1 MGKYSKFRKRATIL
15 RGLNHKKKAQE
26 EAEMAFMMERTARGL
41 ATAILMVCLGGVP
54 LFLTVAGMTASAQEP
69 TGAAPGSG
77 VAAAEPEA
85 GPEVVTIGAY
95 LNDVQAIDFKNHNY
109 MVDFY
114 LWFRWK
120 NPEIDPSS
128 TLEFVNHSE
137 SWGTIITKAYEN
149 PEILP
154 DGQRY
159 QIMHIEGR
167 MSHKFNLRHYPFD
180 RQGITIEMED
190 AVMDVSGLTFKVERV
205 SANPA
210 LRLPGFDYEAPTMQ
224 VHDYRYPTNF
234 GDTRVANSD
243 AYSRVRIDLRISR
256 PTVNA
261 IVKNVLPMLLAT
273 ICASFVFLLHPSLV
287 DTRFQIA
294 IFSIFTIVALQITQG
309 DDLPTIEYLT
319 LLDILYLLSYL
330 YCIAIIGLLVYATK
344 LSRSETRMDAAIKLD
359 RWGGGLLFGAYLII
373 SGAVIFSVVT
383 T

>member
-1 MGKYSKFRKRATIL
+1 MTL
-15 RGLNHKKKAQE
+15 
-26 EAEMAFMMERTARGL
+26 MMERTARGL
-41 ATAILMVCLGGVP
+41 ATAILMVCLFGLP
-54 LFLTVAGMTASAQEP
+54 LLMALAGMTAFAQEQ
-69 TGAAPGSG
+69 TGAAPGPG
-77 VAAAEPEA
+77 VAAAAPEA

-137 SWGTIITKAYEN
+137 SWGTVITKVYEN

-159 QIMHIEGR
+159 QVMHIEGR
-167 MSHKFNLRHYPFD
+167 MSRKFNLRHYPFD

-190 AVMDVSGLTFKVERV
+190 AVLDVSGLTFKVERV
-205 SANPA
+205 SVNPA
-210 LRLPGFDYEAPTMQ
+210 LQLPGFDYEAPTMQ

-273 ICASFVFLLHPSLV
+273 ICASFVFLIHPSLV

-330 YCIAIIGLLVYATK
+330 YCIAIIGVLVYSTK
-344 LSRSETRMDAAIKLD
+344 LSQDAARMATAVKVD
-359 RWGGGLLFGAYLII
+359 RWGGGLLFGAYLAI
-373 SGAVIFSVVT
+373 SGAVIFFVVT

>member
-1 MGKYSKFRKRATIL
+1 
-15 RGLNHKKKAQE
+15 
-26 EAEMAFMMERTARGL
+26 MAFMMERTARGL
-41 ATAILMVCLGGVP
+41 ATAILMACLGGLP
-54 LFLTVAGMTASAQEP
+54 LLMNLAGMTAFAQEQ
-69 TGAAPGSG
+69 TGAAPDPG

-95 LNDVQAIDFKNHNY
+95 LNDVQAIDLKNHNY

-120 NPEIDPSS
+120 NPE
-128 TLEFVNHSE
+128 V
-137 SWGTIITKAYEN
+137 
-149 PEILP
+149 LP
-154 DGQRY
+154 DGQCY
-159 QIMHIEGR
+159 QVMHIEGR

-180 RQGITIEMED
+180 RQAITIEMED
-190 AVMDVSGLTFKVERV
+190 AVLDVSGLAFKVERV

-210 LRLPGFDYEAPTMQ
+210 LELPGFDYEAPTMQ
-224 VHDYRYPTNF
+224 VHDYRHPTNF
-234 GDTRVANSD
+234 GDTRVADSD

-330 YCIAIIGLLVYATK
+330 YGIAIIGVLVYSTK
-344 LSRSETRMDAAIKLD
+344 LSQDAARMAAAVKVD

-373 SGAVIFSVVT
+373 SGAVIIFVVT

>member
-1 MGKYSKFRKRATIL
+1 
-15 RGLNHKKKAQE
+15 
-26 EAEMAFMMERTARGL
+26 MAFMMERTARGL
-41 ATAILMVCLGGVP
+41 ATAILMACLAGVP
-54 LFLTVAGMTASAQEP
+54 LFLTVAGMTASAQER
-69 TGAAPGSG
+69 TGAAPGPG
-77 VAAAEPEA
+77 GAAIEPEA

-95 LNDVQAIDFKNHNY
+95 LNDVQAIDLKNHNY

-149 PEILP
+149 PDVLP

-159 QIMHIEGR
+159 QVMHIEGR

-180 RQGITIEMED
+180 RQAITIEMED
-190 AVMDVSGLTFKVERV
+190 AVLDVSGLTFEVERV

-210 LRLPGFDYEAPTMQ
+210 LELPGFDYGAPTMQ

-234 GDTRVANSD
+234 GDTRVANRD
-243 AYSRVRIDLRISR
+243 AYSRVRIDLRIAR

-261 IVKNVLPMLLAT
+261 IVKNLLPMLLAT
-273 ICASFVFLLHPSLV
+273 ICASFVFLIHPSLV

-294 IFSIFTIVALQITQG
+294 IFSIFTIVALQLTQS
-309 DDLPTIEYLT
+309 DDLPAIEYLT
-319 LLDILYLLSYL
+319 LLDMLYLISYL
-330 YCIAIIGLLVYATK
+330 YCIAIIGVLVYATK
-344 LSRSETRMDAAIKLD
+344 LSRNETRMAAAIKVD

-383 T
+383 SSGIAP